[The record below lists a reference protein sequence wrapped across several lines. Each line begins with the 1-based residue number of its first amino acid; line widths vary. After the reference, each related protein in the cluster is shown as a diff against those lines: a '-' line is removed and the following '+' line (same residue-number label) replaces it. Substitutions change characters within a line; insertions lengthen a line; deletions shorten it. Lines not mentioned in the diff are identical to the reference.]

1 MDNAVTLYKRHQN
14 GIGQWIIWSE
24 GDVIHIAHS
33 MSIDGSRVHHEEKVW
48 TNQSGRTLEQQIQL
62 RIKSRVSR
70 MLDKGYK
77 GSIAEAQASQANQM
91 GLDRPMLAQPIGR
104 VSNPNTK
111 GAVLQKKLDGHR
123 CLVTMQDGEV
133 IAYTRQGK
141 PITTLHHVTD
151 YLRRI
156 LPEGVT
162 LDGELYA
169 HGVKLQ
175 TIGSWVKR
183 FQPATA
189 SLTFAVYDL
198 MAQDRYVDR
207 HKELSDIIRCI
218 GEQRSIVAL
227 PYRPYE
233 SDEETHRWFKEVRL
247 AGFEGLMMRLDNR
260 GYQPGIRSNAL
271 LKIKEFDQQE
281 FQVVGFKSAGPGW
294 AICECQAPNGKLF
307 DCSAPGDLAEKFEVM
322 RNQAKY
328 LGQYLTIDFAH
339 WTDDGIPFQPTALR
353 WRDDI

>member
-1 MDNAVTLYKRHQN
+1 MNNEITLYKKHQT
-14 GIGQWIIWSE
+14 GLGEWKIWSE
-24 GDVIHIAHS
+24 GDVIHIGHS
-33 MSIDGSRVHHEEKVW
+33 TSIGGSMVRHQEKVE
-48 TNQSGRTLEQQIQL
+48 TNQSGRTLEQQVQL
-62 RIKSRVSR
+62 RIKSRISR

-77 GSIAEAQASQANQM
+77 GSINEAAISQANQM
-91 GLDRPMLAQPIGR
+91 GLDRPMLAQQIAKTK
-104 VSNPNTK
+104 NLNTK

-123 CLVTMQDGEV
+123 CLITRQDGEV

-141 PITTLHHVTD
+141 PIPTITHITD
-151 YLRRI
+151 YLQRT

-162 LDGELYA
+162 LDGELYS

-175 TIGSWVKR
+175 TIGSWIKR
-183 FQPATA
+183 LQPATA

-198 MAQDRYVDR
+198 MSQDRYVDR
-207 HKELSDIIRCI
+207 HKELSEIISSI
-218 GEQRSIVAL
+218 GEQRSIVPL

-247 AGFEGLMMRLDNR
+247 AGFEGLMMRLDNQ
-260 GYQPGIRSNAL
+260 GYECGIRSNGL

-281 FQVVGFKSAGPGW
+281 FPVVGFKASGPGW
-294 AICECQAPNGKLF
+294 AICVCQAPNGKLF

-322 RNQAKY
+322 KNQAKY
-328 LGQYLTIDFAH
+328 LGHYLTIDFAH
-339 WTDDGIPFQPTALR
+339 WTDDGLPFQPTALR